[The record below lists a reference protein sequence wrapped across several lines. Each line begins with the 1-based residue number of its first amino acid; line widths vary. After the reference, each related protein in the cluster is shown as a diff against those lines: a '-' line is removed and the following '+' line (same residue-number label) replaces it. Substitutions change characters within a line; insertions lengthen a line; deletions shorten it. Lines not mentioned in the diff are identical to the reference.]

1 LDIRLINE
9 YIMKMKK
16 TYSGQNGFSIIELIT
31 VIVIL
36 GILASVAIPRFSG
49 VKDKA
54 RLEADNAAYAEFQSA
69 ASLNFARGALGQAGH
84 EPITDADSL
93 KDVLGGLPDGWTA
106 SGDTMT
112 STGNNRQVKIDEQEE
127 TGESPAKLVKQG
139 TGW

>member
-1 LDIRLINE
+1 ML
-9 YIMKMKK
+9 KMKK
-16 TYSGQNGFSIIELIT
+16 TYTAQNGFSLIELIT

-49 VKDKA
+49 LKDKA

-69 ASLNFARGALGQAGH
+69 ASLNFARGALGQDGH
-84 EPITDADSL
+84 EPIKNAGDL
-93 KDVLGGLPDGWTA
+93 EDVLGTLPEGWTA
-106 SGDTMT
+106 SGDTLT

-127 TGESPAKLVKQG
+127 TGVSPAKLVKQG